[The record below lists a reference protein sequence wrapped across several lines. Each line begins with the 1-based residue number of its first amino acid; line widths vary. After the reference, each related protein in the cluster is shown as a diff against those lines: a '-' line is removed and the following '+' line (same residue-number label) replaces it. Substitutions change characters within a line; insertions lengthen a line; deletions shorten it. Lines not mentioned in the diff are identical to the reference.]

1 MPPTLSPE
9 KKRKDGARSFIVA
22 PAVMLDRTRWNRVG
36 LLRMTTWGMVDS
48 YPKGGRTGFSENVKR
63 ALQDFTASLL
73 ARKEHD
79 RGLVF
84 PFA

>member
-1 MPPTLSPE
+1 MGH
-9 KKRKDGARSFIVA
+9 GALLL

-48 YPKGGRTGFSENVKR
+48 YPQGGRTGFSENVKR

-79 RGLVF
+79 RRLVF